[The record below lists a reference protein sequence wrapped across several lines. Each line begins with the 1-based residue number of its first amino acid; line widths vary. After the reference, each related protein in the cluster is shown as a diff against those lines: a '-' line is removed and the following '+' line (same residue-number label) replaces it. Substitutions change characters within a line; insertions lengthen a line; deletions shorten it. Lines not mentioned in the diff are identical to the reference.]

1 MKKRKSVSMIM
12 EGCISELSER
22 IRRKQNEN
30 STHLIELDESTYN
43 IISYIL
49 SKSTRSKEDI
59 FIVQVFLN
67 SIPRFVNL
75 FSQKHLDY
83 IMLSLSLML
92 KHEKKPKDSMIMRFG
107 DKGNKC
113 YIMLKGKAVVLLP
126 KENRVNITIIDYLKV
141 LINLKIMNEDELFT
155 KTLNDNKEL
164 FKVNNESFNDIYQ
177 YLQGDITRKDTLEHL
192 FSIKEIRTLELY
204 FKSLSEIDL
213 DDINSND
220 YMKMI
225 YPSFIK
231 ERKDNIPTEE
241 ITIYSY
247 IPITTKKRG
256 DIIGELA
263 LQQTNNK
270 RTATIICTE
279 DCIFGTLTRDGY
291 NSIIKDIQWKKRKSI
306 VNFLLSFQIFKGM
319 NWNYFESKIFN
330 YFKYETYEQG
340 KEIIKQNLKGNKIY
354 FVKQGCFEV
363 STYSSIQDIKSIIQS
378 KSNLLIKSK
387 QSEDNSIKR
396 VIKIS
401 IINSQDVLGLSDYI
415 YNDKFFTTVTCIS
428 STATVYS
435 ISLEIVDKLC
445 DKINTFKEHLYE
457 FIKHKENVIVQRLY
471 SIYQYNHKKEKKIK
485 KLEAESIH
493 RIFSARPVIKSN
505 SNLLNIKNTS
515 NSLLTLRSEQRPY
528 ISIFQR
534 DQKRTQTVLSSF
546 RYTGTSHHA
555 LNTSAISSFHLSNSE
570 LPSKQYLQT
579 ISNERSNSR
588 FRYTNP
594 ESLFKS
600 KRKKN
605 HILKLIIDNPNSD
618 NKQYNTLNSSNNSNG
633 ISIIDFLY
641 YDNSNTKE
649 NKIVN
654 SNNIKTR
661 NITTSFHLSTLCS
674 TSDNYS
680 KSQGRIKKSKLRLSK
695 VPINFLPKA
704 TMVKKVI
711 KKLYSKSKVSNTK
724 KVV

>member
-12 EGCISELSER
+12 EGCVSELSER

-30 STHLIELDESTYN
+30 STQLIELDESTYN

-59 FIVQVFLN
+59 YIVQVFLN

-83 IMLSLSLML
+83 IMLSLGLML
-92 KHEKKPKDSMIMRFG
+92 KHETKPKNSMIMRFG

-126 KENRVNITIIDYLKV
+126 KENVVHITIIDYMKV
-141 LINLKIMNEDELFT
+141 LINLKIMNEDELFI
-155 KTLNDNKEL
+155 KTLNDNKAL
-164 FKVNNESFNDIYQ
+164 FKVNNQSFNALYQ
-177 YLQGDITRKDTLEHL
+177 YLQGDNTKKDTLEN
-192 FSIKEIRTLELY
+192 FFTIKEIRILELY
-204 FKSLSEIDL
+204 FKSLSEIDF
-213 DDINSND
+213 DDINSNE

-225 YPSFIK
+225 YPSFIT
-231 ERKDNIPTEE
+231 ESKDNKPTEE
-241 ITIYSY
+241 IIIYSY

-263 LQQTNNK
+263 LQQNNNK

-340 KEIIKQNLKGNKIY
+340 KEIIKQNQKGNTIY

-378 KSNLLIKSK
+378 KSKLLQKSE
-387 QSEDNSIKR
+387 QSEDNLIKK

-435 ISLEIVDKLC
+435 IGLEIVDKLC

-457 FIKHKENVIVQRLY
+457 FIKHKEDVIVQRLY
-471 SIYQYNHKKEKKIK
+471 SIYQYNYKKERKIK

-505 SNLLNIKNTS
+505 GNLLNIKNTS
-515 NSLLTLRSEQRPY
+515 NSLLTLRNEQQPY

-546 RYTGTSHHA
+546 RHTRTSHHT
-555 LNTSAISSFHLSNSE
+555 LNTSALSSFHLNNSS
-570 LPSKQYLQT
+570 SKQYLQT
-579 ISNERSNSR
+579 ISNERSTSR
-588 FRYTNP
+588 FRYTNT

-605 HILKLIIDNPNSD
+605 HILKLIIDNPNKHYSI
-618 NKQYNTLNSSNNSNG
+618 LNSSNNSNG

-641 YDNSNTKE
+641 YDNSNAKE
-649 NKIVN
+649 KKIV
-654 SNNIKTR
+654 SNNNKSR

-674 TSDNYS
+674 TSDNFS
-680 KSQGRIKKSKLRLSK
+680 KSQGRIKKTKLRLSK
-695 VPINFLPKA
+695 VPINFLPRA
-704 TMVKKVI
+704 TLVKKVI

-724 KVV
+724 KSCVNSK